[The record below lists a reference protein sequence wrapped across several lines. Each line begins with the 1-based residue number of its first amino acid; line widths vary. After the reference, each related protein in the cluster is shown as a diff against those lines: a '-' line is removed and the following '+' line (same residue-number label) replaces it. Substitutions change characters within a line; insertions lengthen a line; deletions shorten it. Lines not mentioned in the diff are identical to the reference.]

1 VEQLERFCGK
11 TPAPPEEFYVK
22 GWNSSYLDTKILLAG
37 SAGISQN
44 AYHFHKQMRR
54 KCMAHTRKR
63 GKKIFNSKNMS
74 LLIGLFIIIIII
86 VLIKDTIIIDA
97 IESKSM
103 NLNFFMADVFH
114 RPEKIS
120 EGVYRISKAKGIRND
135 IVIFGFDEKSLA
147 ELGRWPWK
155 RSVYASFLRNINK
168 DQEYKPTATLIDVLF
183 TERSQKTE
191 DEILA
196 EALNRYSDNTI
207 VDLFAD
213 VSNHIPSVSSE
224 IQERIDLMQSRGIP
238 TRDEHEQ
245 FVNIITPPFMKIIE
259 SGVKIA
265 PATSLYGM
273 SPKLA
278 SKEADQTARRFAIV
292 VKINDKYYPS
302 TILWLAMLHYQVGL
316 DDVEI
321 NMGKNVILHNAILPK
336 TDERSAMKGDVV
348 IPIDIQGTLF
358 INFYGRSGTF
368 QVRSFSDVVEGRVS
382 ARYFDDKIVL
392 VGVYAEGLQ
401 DIHQTPYGP
410 MFGIEMIGNA
420 ITQLLNRDFI
430 QFSPDYIDI
439 ALIVFFGLLI
449 SYIVGRK
456 SILYSYV
463 ATFFLAVV
471 YFFLVV
477 FIFDRYRYVL
487 NLSAPLIT
495 GILTLFSMI
504 AYRILTEEKEKKVI
518 QGMFSNYVSKS
529 IVDELLKH
537 PEKLELGGE
546 DKNITVLFSDIRG
559 FTTLSEKLTP
569 QELVA
574 HLNEYLSAM
583 TDIIFKY
590 EGTLDKYVGD
600 EIMAFWNAPLEQEK
614 HAYLATLTALEMMS
628 TLHALNEKWPA
639 ERRLN
644 IGIGLNTGIMT
655 VGNMGSKSRM
665 DYTLMGDNVNLGARL
680 EGTNKIYGTNIII
693 SEFTYRAL
701 ADRFICRELDFI
713 RVKGKE
719 KPVQIYE
726 VMDIREQSVVSGN

>member
-1 VEQLERFCGK
+1 M
-11 TPAPPEEFYVK
+11 A
-22 GWNSSYLDTKILLAG
+22 
-37 SAGISQN
+37 
-44 AYHFHKQMRR
+44 QM
-54 KCMAHTRKR
+54 KKR

-74 LLIGLFIIIIII
+74 LLIGLFIIILII
-86 VLIKDTIIIDA
+86 VLLKNTIIIDA

-103 NLNFFMADVFH
+103 NLNFFMTDVFH
-114 RPEKIS
+114 RPEEIS
-120 EGVYRISKAKGIRND
+120 EGVYRINKAKGIRND
-135 IVIFGFDEKSLA
+135 VVIFGFDEKSLS

-155 RSVYASFLRNINK
+155 RSVYAHFLRNINADK
-168 DQEYKPTATLIDVLF
+168 EFKPTATLIDVLF
-183 TERSQKTE
+183 TERSQNTE

-196 EALNRYSDNTI
+196 EALNRYSNNTI
-207 VDLFAD
+207 VDMFAD
-213 VSNHIPSVSSE
+213 VSNQIPSVSLE
-224 IQERIDLMQSRGIP
+224 VQERIDLMQSRGIP
-238 TRDEHEQ
+238 ANDDHAQ

-278 SKEADQTARRFAIV
+278 SKEADQTARRFALV

-302 TILWLAMLHYQVGL
+302 TILWLAMMHYQVGL

-321 NMGKNVILHNAILPK
+321 NMGENVILHNSILPK
-336 TDERSAMKGDVV
+336 TDMHPEMKGDVV

-368 QVRSFSDVVEGRVS
+368 QVRSFSDVVEGKVS
-382 ARYFDDKIVL
+382 TRYFKDKIVL

-430 QFSPDYIDI
+430 QFSPDSIDI

-463 ATFFLAVV
+463 ATFLLAVV

-477 FIFDRYRYVL
+477 FVFDRYRYVL

-495 GILTLFSMI
+495 GMLTLFSMI

-614 HAYLATLTALEMMS
+614 HADRATLTALEMMS
-628 TLHALNEKWPA
+628 TLHSLNEKWPV
-639 ERRLN
+639 EKQLN

-713 RVKGKE
+713 RVKGKK

-726 VMDIREQSVVSGN
+726 VMDIKEQGVVSGV

>member
-1 VEQLERFCGK
+1 MVQKKERG
-11 TPAPPEEFYVK
+11 
-22 GWNSSYLDTKILLAG
+22 
-37 SAGISQN
+37 
-44 AYHFHKQMRR
+44 R
-54 KCMAHTRKR
+54 
-63 GKKIFNSKNMS
+63 KIFSSKNMS
-74 LLIGLFIIIIII
+74 LLIGLFIIILIII
-86 VLIKDTIIIDA
+86 LLKNTIIIDV

-103 NLNFFMADVFH
+103 NLNFFMTDVFH
-114 RPEKIS
+114 RPEEIS
-120 EGVYRISKAKGIRND
+120 EGVYRINKAKGIRND
-135 IVIFGFDEKSLA
+135 VVIFGFDEKSLS
-147 ELGRWPWK
+147 ELGRWPWE
-155 RSVYASFLRNINK
+155 RSVYASFLHNINA
-168 DQEYKPTATLIDVLF
+168 DHELKPTATLIDVLF
-183 TERSQKTE
+183 TEKSQRTE

-196 EALNRYSDNTI
+196 EALNRYSSNTI
-207 VDLFAD
+207 VDMFAD
-213 VSNHIPSVSSE
+213 VSNQIPNISAEVR
-224 IQERIDLMQSRGIP
+224 ERIEMIEGRGIP
-238 TRDEHEQ
+238 AEDDHSQ
-245 FVNIITPPFMKIIE
+245 FVNIVTPPFRKIIQ

-278 SKEADQTARRFAIV
+278 SKEADQTARRFALV
-292 VKINDKYYPS
+292 VKINEKYYPS
-302 TILWLAMLHYQVGL
+302 TVLWLAMMHYQVGL
-316 DDVEI
+316 EDVEI
-321 NMGKNVILHNAILPK
+321 NMGENVILHNAVLPK
-336 TDERSAMKGDVV
+336 TDTHPELKGDVV

-382 ARYFDDKIVL
+382 TKYFDDKIVL

-401 DIHQTPYGP
+401 DIHQTPFGP

-420 ITQLLNRDFI
+420 VTQLLNRDFI

-439 ALIVFFGLLI
+439 ALIVLFGLLI

-456 SILYSYV
+456 SILYSYI
-463 ATFFLAVV
+463 ATLLLAVV

-477 FIFDRYRYVL
+477 FLFDRYLYVL

-495 GILTLFSMI
+495 GVLTLFSMI
-504 AYRILTEEKEKKVI
+504 AYRILTEEKEKKAI

-569 QELVA
+569 QELVS

-600 EIMAFWNAPLEQEK
+600 EIMAFWNAPLEQDR
-614 HAYLATLTALEMMS
+614 HAELATHTALEMMS
-628 TLHALNEKWPA
+628 RLHALNEKWPE

-680 EGTNKIYGTNIII
+680 EGTNKIYGTNIIV
-693 SEFTYRAL
+693 SEFTYGEIEDHFL
-701 ADRFICRELDFI
+701 CRELDFI
-713 RVKGKE
+713 LVKGKK
-719 KPVQIYE
+719 KPVKIYE
-726 VMDIREQSVVSGN
+726 VMDVNEQVVSSGI